1 MINIK
6 IIITDLIALLGAERV
21 LTAPED
27 LIPYSFDGTAAQK
40 QRPRCVVFPKTPEE
54 IAAVLRIA
62 KAKNLPVVT
71 RGSGTGL
78 SGGSLPVPDCIALCL
93 VQMDRVLKLDEKNL
107 TILVEAGV
115 VPEDC
120 RARGRRRAA
129 LSADLGHRDLYKK
142 FRVIKVCLWR
152 PL

>member
-93 VQMDRVLKLDEKNL
+93 VQIVN
-107 TILVEAGV
+107 G
-115 VPEDC
+115 
-120 RARGRRRAA
+120 G
-129 LSADLGHRDLYKK
+129 
-142 FRVIKVCLWR
+142 
-152 PL
+152 